1 MPSNDE
7 VVLGIPSI
15 QCPSCYCMLD
25 LSGPKIGKF
34 TKSQRRRAEEANRN
48 QCATSDRFHRKPDAE
63 DLPSSAP
70 EKVLVVVTCG
80 NPLCEQYNKIKVLQ
94 LPRITVPS
102 AKVDLSD

>member
-1 MPSNDE
+1 MPNNDE

-15 QCPSCYCMLD
+15 QCPSCYYTLD

-34 TKSQRRRAEEANRN
+34 TKAQRRRSDEASQN
-48 QCATSDRFHRKPDAE
+48 QRATSDRFHREPDGE
-63 DLPSSAP
+63 DMPSGAP
-70 EKVLVVVTCG
+70 EKILVVVTCG
-80 NPLCEQYNKIKVLQ
+80 NPHCEQYNKIKVLQ